1 MNSVNLPTKQLE
13 YVKDVLSERYN
24 DLATRP
30 VHVDTHRD
38 ECATLYDIILNI
50 QCVVETENYNE
61 IWGDSINPFKPTLEE
76 YLKEKAFVTDKEVA
90 QQQLK
95 LP

>member
-1 MNSVNLPTKQLE
+1 MNKVNLPTKQLE
-13 YVKDVLSERYN
+13 YVKEVLSERYN

-30 VHVDTHRD
+30 IDVGNYDD
-38 ECATLYDIILNI
+38 ECKLLYDIILNL
-50 QCVVETENYNE
+50 QCVIETENYHE
-61 IWGDSINPFKPTLEE
+61 IWGDSINPYKPTLET

-90 QQQLK
+90 QQQLH